1 MRKYVPSESPTWN
14 RVDSAHLLRES
25 EVDEGIFQP
34 LVEPPTKKSL
44 ASEMLM
50 MEVKRRVRRSNE
62 EAIDE
67 RAKKERGEN

>member
-1 MRKYVPSESPTWN
+1 LRETPRESPTWN

-25 EVDEGIFQP
+25 GADEGIFQP

-50 MEVKRRVRRSNE
+50 MLVKRRVRRRSNK
-62 EAIDE
+62 EAID
-67 RAKKERGEN
+67 